1 MRDDDER
8 ASPFIGEASTVP
20 IAEALL
26 DFAEPAL
33 EFVGEDPDAE
43 ALERAF
49 MMAVLVWNSS
59 VLEDYGA
66 GFQGLERTR
75 RELEE
80 VGYQPMLEVFDR
92 LVERRRRA
100 FANDL
105 RAIGDFTIA
114 VEPDGSF
121 SLEAE
126 ARLPK
131 TMDDLQ

>member
-59 VLEDYGA
+59 VLE
-66 GFQGLERTR
+66 
-75 RELEE
+75 
-80 VGYQPMLEVFDR
+80 VFDR
-92 LVERRRRA
+92 LVERRRHA

-131 TMDDLQ
+131 TMDDVQ